1 MYNAGMEY
9 AIDIPQDQL
18 ADVCQRYD
26 IHRVLL
32 FGSVLRP
39 DFGPESDID
48 LLVEFMPGVAI
59 TLRDLDEVE
68 AAFSAI
74 LGRPVDLG
82 EYASVI
88 EDPNY
93 LRRRG
98 ILESAAVIYES

>member
-9 AIDIPQDQL
+9 AIDIPHHRL
-18 ADVCQRYD
+18 AAICQRYN
-26 IHRVLL
+26 IQRVLL
-32 FGSVLRP
+32 FGSVLRD

-48 LLVEFMPGVAI
+48 VLVEFAPAAAI
-59 TLRDLDEVE
+59 TMRHLDEIE
-68 AAFSAI
+68 AAFSTIFGKA
-74 LGRPVDLG
+74 VDLG

-98 ILESAAVIYES
+98 ILDSAAVIYES